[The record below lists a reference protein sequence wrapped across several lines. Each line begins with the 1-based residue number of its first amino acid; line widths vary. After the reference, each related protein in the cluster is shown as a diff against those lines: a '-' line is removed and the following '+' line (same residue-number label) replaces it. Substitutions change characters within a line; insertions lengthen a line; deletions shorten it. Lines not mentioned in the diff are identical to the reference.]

1 MKLEVNITKTRFF
14 VMLGAI
20 LILAA
25 SIVVYAQAG
34 GPFGDESAGETGPS
48 FFGHTTEQI
57 DWSNIISDN
66 VQAERVIIRGSTDW
80 ALYTRLEAGRLGSA
94 KLSNRPAANPGGAPG
109 WKLIGAANISGA
121 STPDL
126 VWSSSTGLVAYWYTD
141 VGFRYSSAGD
151 VEANP
156 FTASTWETRAV
167 ANIDNDASSDIIF
180 QNKLSSTGTL
190 AYWYMNGENKMA
202 SYTLTGSLINS
213 KAYNKGW
220 RIMAVTDM
228 NDDSYPD
235 LVWQNISSKRVDIT
249 FMRNDTILGE
259 TTIPTSELVGAG
271 WYVRGVAHLDNN
283 NVKDLIWIN
292 EVGGGK
298 SAIWYLNKAG
308 SGDETTFTKASTAS
322 LTNPSPAT
330 VWLTKGTADF
340 NGDGVEDILFQYVN
354 NNSAPA
360 VWYMSGNKIEE
371 GSLASDS
378 LYLVPVIN
386 DSEGEAK
393 FLNFSQA
400 VTIKRNAGGS
410 DICIKKFNAATKVY
424 EDKCLGSLF

>member
-126 VWSSSTGLVAYWYTD
+126 VWSSSTGRVAYWYTD
-141 VGFRYSSAGD
+141 VGFRYSSAGT
-151 VEANP
+151 VEGNP
-156 FTASTWETRAV
+156 FAASTWETRAV

-360 VWYMSGNKIEE
+360 VWYMSGIR
-371 GSLASDS
+371 L
-378 LYLVPVIN
+378 
-386 DSEGEAK
+386 
-393 FLNFSQA
+393 
-400 VTIKRNAGGS
+400 
-410 DICIKKFNAATKVY
+410 KK
-424 EDKCLGSLF
+424 DQ